1 MRKYGNYI
9 EGVSKNKLYKQG
21 YSVYVTYWSDRINQQ
36 NMLLKLVKDKE
47 YLYTQKRDESGLFK
61 IIVYTKD

>member
-1 MRKYGNYI
+1 MRKYGNYV

-21 YSVYVTYWSDRINQQ
+21 YSVYVTYWSDHINQQ

-47 YLYTQKRDESGLFK
+47 YIYTQKRDKTGLFK
-61 IIVYTKD
+61 IIVYVKG